1 MSNYERK
8 FKSSVWSTVEFENL
22 NATEKAFYFLLI
34 TGEETSDT
42 SIFALTVGCIS
53 YRLGVTR
60 KKALEL
66 IDSFQQKGLIDYDY
80 ETEEVLVIC
89 YFKHNP
95 NNGGLKY
102 EHFSKDMNKIQSKRL
117 FAHLAEVAKLYP
129 ITLGYFAA
137 LKEHVYIEVSDYT
150 IKPSKED
157 EESVKIVAQKG
168 REKIAE
174 NRRNANVL
182 PEDLGN
188 ESPFTRELPEDLP
201 Y

>member
-1 MSNYERK
+1 MSNYKRK
-8 FKSSVWSTVEFENL
+8 FQSSIWNTAEFENL

-53 YRLGVTR
+53 YRLNVTR

-117 FAHLAEVAKLYP
+117 FAHLAEVAKQYP
-129 ITLGYFAA
+129 ITIGYFAA
-137 LKEHVYIEVSDYT
+137 LKEHIYIEVSDYT
-150 IKPSKED
+150 IKKSKED
-157 EESVKIVAQKG
+157 EESVKTVAQRG
-168 REKIAE
+168 REKIDE
-174 NRRNANVL
+174 KRRNANAL
-182 PEDLGN
+182 PETLDN
-188 ESPFTRELPEDLP
+188 EPPFPPELPDDLP

>member
-1 MSNYERK
+1 MANYERK
-8 FKSSVWSTVEFENL
+8 FKSSIWSTVEFEKL

-53 YRLGVTR
+53 YRLNVTR

-117 FAHLAEVAKLYP
+117 FAHLAEVAKQYP
-129 ITLGYFAA
+129 ITIGYFAA
-137 LKEHVYIEVSDYT
+137 LKEHIYIEVSDYT
-150 IKPSKED
+150 IKKSKED
-157 EESVKIVAQKG
+157 EESVKTVAQRG
-168 REKIAE
+168 REKIDE
-174 NRRNANVL
+174 KRRNANAL
-182 PEDLGN
+182 PETLDN
-188 ESPFTRELPEDLP
+188 EPPFPPELPDDLP